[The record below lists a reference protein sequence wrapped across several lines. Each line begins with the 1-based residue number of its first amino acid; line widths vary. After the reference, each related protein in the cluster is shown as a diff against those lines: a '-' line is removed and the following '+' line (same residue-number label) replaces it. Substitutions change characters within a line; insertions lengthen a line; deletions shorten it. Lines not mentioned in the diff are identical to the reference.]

1 MSDLPGVDLALNP
14 EDLPFFDALDRGE
27 LIVPWCT
34 HCDDHVWP
42 PRTRCGACYAEVAEW
57 RTLTGAGE
65 IYSFSVVHRGE
76 GAFAKR
82 PPYVFALVALDGGP
96 TIMANIVSDD
106 VASVQVGRRVSLTAR
121 PAPEQGRAGAQ
132 FVLD

>member
-1 MSDLPGVDLALNP
+1 MSELPGVELALNP

-27 LIVPWCT
+27 ISVPWCA

-42 PRTRCGACYAEVAEW
+42 PRSHCVHCYHPVAQW
-57 RTLTGAGE
+57 RTLVGTGE
-65 IYSFSVVHRGE
+65 IYSFAVVHRGE
-76 GAFAKR
+76 GAFAER
-82 PPYVFALVALDGGP
+82 RPYVFALVTLDGGP
-96 TIMANIVSDD
+96 TVQANVVADD
-106 VASVQVGRRVSLTAR
+106 HAELAVGRRVRLAGR

>member
-1 MSDLPGVDLALNP
+1 MTDLPGVDVALNP
-14 EDLPFFDALDRGE
+14 EDVPFFDALDRGE
-27 LIVPWCT
+27 ISVPWCT

-42 PRTRCGACYAEVAEW
+42 PRTRCVACYREVEEW
-57 RTLTGAGE
+57 RTLAGTGE

-76 GAFAKR
+76 GPFARR

-96 TIMANIVSDD
+96 AIMANVLADDLAD
-106 VASVQVGRRVSLTAR
+106 VAVGRRVRLAGR
-121 PAPEQGRAGAQ
+121 PAPEQGRAGAR